1 MKCKVHNKTKVY
13 PITNAIYSIIGS
25 HSQRQPVIVPNTSPY
40 YSVHPLRTFPECLW
54 LEKLTNKGTWHSK
67 TAKFSISGLWDRPS
81 PEGAE
86 CTFLAFSS
94 KDSVRALI
102 PSHIREA
109 KSQNLR
115 MRRDH
120 QHHMA

>member
-25 HSQRQPVIVPNTSPY
+25 HSQRQPVIVPNISPY
-40 YSVHPLRTFPECLW
+40 YSVHPLLTFPECLW

-120 QHHMA
+120 QHHVA